1 MNEAVA
7 VWIAGGAVS
16 LVGALIYGELAARI
30 PETGGEYAF
39 LRAAFGPFAA
49 FLFGWTTLFVAGS
62 GGLAAVAIV
71 MAKNVALLTGGRIAD
86 TWTVIGVLAA
96 LAGLNCLGVRTGDRT
111 QAALCALKVG
121 VILIIVAIGF
131 HLAPATT
138 RPMAVARSADHW
150 RNIGAAMIPVL
161 FTYGGWQTANYVAG
175 EMKRPARDLGVALAL
190 GVVIVIVLYLLVDLA
205 CLRGLGPSALASD
218 LTPVAD
224 LLGRATGP
232 AGARAAAA
240 VVALSAFA
248 FLAQGMLTG
257 PRVVYAMARDGRLP
271 RLAAGL
277 STRRAPTAA
286 IVILAVW
293 TGVLALSG
301 RYEQLLSFVTAMN
314 FLFYGL
320 CAAALFVLRR
330 RRPQSLGFRTP
341 FQPLLTALFIAVCI
355 GVILA
360 AFVAFPIESAIGYGI
375 MIAGAPLYILTK
387 RRTKKVME

>member
-1 MNEAVA
+1 
-7 VWIAGGAVS
+7 
-16 LVGALIYGELAARI
+16 
-30 PETGGEYAF
+30 
-39 LRAAFGPFAA
+39 
-49 FLFGWTTLFVAGS
+49 
-62 GGLAAVAIV
+62 
-71 MAKNVALLTGGRIAD
+71 
-86 TWTVIGVLAA
+86 
-96 LAGLNCLGVRTGDRT
+96 
-111 QAALCALKVG
+111 
-121 VILIIVAIGF
+121 
-131 HLAPATT
+131 
-138 RPMAVARSADHW
+138 
-150 RNIGAAMIPVL
+150 
-161 FTYGGWQTANYVAG
+161 
-175 EMKRPARDLGVALAL
+175 
-190 GVVIVIVLYLLVDLA
+190 
-205 CLRGLGPSALASD
+205 
-218 LTPVAD
+218 
-224 LLGRATGP
+224 
-232 AGARAAAA
+232 

-330 RRPQSLGFRTP
+330 RRPQCLGFRTP
-341 FQPLLTALFIAVCI
+341 FQPLLTALFIVVCI